1 MIKSK
6 INVSE
11 LLKNLTSF
19 ERHPKVKLV
28 ILKGNGKAFSAGG
41 DAAAIFRFVAYGHWS
56 FAASFYRKQLIL
68 DHLIASYDK
77 PLVSI
82 INGIVMGGG
91 AGLSMHGRFR
101 VVTENAVF
109 AMPEASLGLYPDV
122 GASHFLSRLPGFF
135 EMELCRVNS
144 ANFAVI
150 SAILDVFAQRVST
163 REGSAYKSLD
173 AINKCFSKNTIEEI
187 FFALEQQAVKG
198 DGWALAAFKSM
209 KSASPTS
216 LKIFLKSIRKGRKQ
230 DVSQCLIREF
240 RMTCHA
246 FRRTVNGDF
255 YEGTR
260 AILVEKD
267 KKPQWQP
274 SKLEQV
280 TNEMVDQFF
289 AKIED
294 DDWEELQL
302 RGKSSPANF
311 GLAKL

>member
-1 MIKSK
+1 
-6 INVSE
+6 
-11 LLKNLTSF
+11 
-19 ERHPKVKLV
+19 
-28 ILKGNGKAFSAGG
+28 
-41 DAAAIFRFVAYGHWS
+41 
-56 FAASFYRKQLIL
+56 
-68 DHLIASYDK
+68 
-77 PLVSI
+77 
-82 INGIVMGGG
+82 MGGG

-122 GASHFLSRLPGFF
+122 GASYFLSRLPGFF
-135 EMELCRVNS
+135 GEYLGLTGARIDGAEMLACGLATHFVPSMHLPSLERELCRVNS
-144 ANFAVI
+144 ASFAVI

-163 REGSAYKSLD
+163 REGSAYRSLD

-187 FFALEQQAVKG
+187 FSALEQQAVKG
-198 DGWALAAFKSM
+198 DEWALTAFKSM

-260 AILVEKD
+260 AILVDKD

-274 SKLEQV
+274 SKLELV
-280 TNEMVDQFF
+280 TDEMVDQFF
-289 AKIED
+289 AKIKD
-294 DDWEELQL
+294 DDWAELQL